1 MYYHDVTGK
10 EWYVEGG
17 KWGENGEQCHA
28 AQIVVNELIFKL
40 LCSYRWENQAWEKE
54 KEEEEEIKAVQCR
67 VQPHP

>member
-40 LCSYRWENQAWEKE
+40 LCSYRRENQA
-54 KEEEEEIKAVQCR
+54 
-67 VQPHP
+67 